1 MRGGPSL
8 RDERDRVAICRD
20 GFVARYVF
28 TCESSNEGLMQN
40 LYRKPALLLLLLLP
54 FFSGCALLVAT
65 GVATG
70 VGTGVAVS
78 QDRRTSGMFVEDQGI
93 ELKSNRRINEI
104 MGSNVHVNVTSFNRN
119 VLLTGEVPSESVKK
133 EIEQSVRVVEHVR
146 SVTNEIAVAPI
157 SSFTSRSNDALI
169 TSKVKGRFMDGGRF
183 QITHVKVVTEDS
195 VVYLLGIVNA
205 DEAQS
210 AVDIARSTNGVRKVV
225 KVFEYMN

>member
-1 MRGGPSL
+1 
-8 RDERDRVAICRD
+8 
-20 GFVARYVF
+20 
-28 TCESSNEGLMQN
+28 MQN

>member
-1 MRGGPSL
+1 
-8 RDERDRVAICRD
+8 
-20 GFVARYVF
+20 
-28 TCESSNEGLMQN
+28 MQN

-104 MGSNVHVNVTSFNRN
+104 MGSNVNVNVTSFNRN